1 MNVRKVLEPGPT
13 VWWGWR
19 EAMAVVLG
27 AHVVLIFAG
36 GILVGSRGSGGD
48 PVPIA
53 WQFGAT
59 VPFWLAAIGGSWWVG
74 HRSDEGVRVSL
85 GLFLRPIDLVSGAVT
100 GVAMQLVVIPV
111 VYRLVVLPLSNSTME
126 DLERPAKELVNASTG
141 AVATVLFVLM
151 TCVCAP
157 VAEEVLYRAVLQRG
171 AGRERA
177 IVGIA
182 AAAVVFGFAHFQ
194 PLQLISLVLFGAS
207 SGFLVWRTGR
217 LGPGVVAHIAFNTA
231 TVVTLLA
238 NR

>member
-1 MNVRKVLEPGPT
+1 MLEARKGHKP
-13 VWWGWR
+13 R
-19 EAMAVVLG
+19 
-27 AHVVLIFAG
+27 FAG
-36 GILVGSRGSGGD
+36 DALPRGDVGLGMLEGIE
-48 PVPIA
+48 
-53 WQFGAT
+53 QH
-59 VPFWLAAIGGSWWVG
+59 PF
-74 HRSDEGVRVSL
+74 
-85 GLFLRPIDLVSGAVT
+85 DLVIGAVT

-194 PLQLISLVLFGAS
+194 PLQLIGLVLFGAS

-217 LGPGVVAHIAFNTA
+217 LGPGVVVHIAFNTA